1 MQTYCLKCE
10 KHTYSV
16 CLEKLIIMT
25 KVKTKGILRCADCL
39 AHKSFL
45 DKLKD
50 KDDLEII
57 VPQFLIDQIL

>member
-1 MQTYCLKCE
+1 MQTYCSKCE

-16 CLEKLIIMT
+16 CLEKLNMMT
-25 KVKTKGILRCADCL
+25 KVKSKGILRCADCL

-45 DKLKD
+45 DKLKV

-57 VPQFLIDQIL
+57 EPQFLIDQIL